1 MALNFSAEESRVL
14 GVLMEKQMTVPE
26 YYPMTPNAIKT
37 ACNQKSNRN
46 PIVNYDEGI
55 ILDTLQ
61 RLRQKEMLVV
71 VSTSGSRVRKYKHRM
86 KEVFFLSQKEMAA
99 LCVQILRGPQTVGE
113 IRTRT
118 NRMVEFENLDEV
130 VTVLDDLS
138 NENRKPQPLVMK
150 LPVWP
155 GQKEHRYMHLLAGKP
170 DIEKL
175 AAEAKAFPV
184 LQTGGGSSSRMAE
197 LNEKIEAL
205 SLELKELRDQFN
217 QFKRQFD

>member
-1 MALNFSAEESRVL
+1 MEINFSTEEIRVL

-46 PIVNYDEGI
+46 PIVNYDEDVVF
-55 ILDTLQ
+55 DTLQ
-61 RLRQKEMLVV
+61 SLRKKEMLIL

-86 KEVFFLSQKEMAA
+86 KEIFFLSRKETAA
-99 LCVQILRGPQTVGE
+99 LCVQMLRGPQTVGE

-118 NRMVEFENLDEV
+118 GRMVEFENLDEV
-130 VTVLDDLS
+130 TEVLTDLS
-138 NENRKPQPLVMK
+138 SENRKPQPLDIK

-155 GQKEHRYMHLLAGKP
+155 GQKEHRYMHLFAGKP

-184 LQTGGGSSSRMAE
+184 SQTGGTSRYTE
-197 LNEKIEAL
+197 LSEKIEAL
-205 SLELKELRDQFN
+205 SAEIKELRDQFN
-217 QFKRQFD
+217 EFKRQFE